1 MERNNQIDFFRGFLL
16 ILITIN
22 HFVSE
27 TNIIIRLT
35 RESIGWVEGASGFVY
50 LSGFTVG
57 LVYTNKFIKKG
68 ANEIERA
75 ALKRSWLIYK
85 FHIGVFFVSLLAVFT
100 LTTVRSHW
108 EPFYGTML
116 ANPVAASIL
125 ALVFLYQPANMDIL
139 PMYAVFLLFVPWI
152 ITHLQNHSKGY
163 FAVLLISSI
172 VYVVGTFELLLLNY
186 YRYSWSRWVDPGY
199 FNMLS
204 WQLIFV
210 VGIILGNLSYKKKLG
225 DLLDKP
231 YIVWG
236 ALVVAVSLFLIK
248 NLLGLHLI
256 EITGYDIN
264 FWNAKKYLRPLRLI
278 NVAAVF
284 ILIRWLMV
292 KNPTWFQY
300 KPVAYLGKNSLEVF
314 AFHIILVLLFS
325 PFNAYLT
332 SLSAYRVFGGYYFY
346 PLETLLTCTV
356 VASLYLAPALW
367 NITTRYYQE
376 VKIAASKQMNKL
388 IQPKHTE
395 V

>member
-68 ANEIERA
+68 GNEIRSA
-75 ALKRSWLIYK
+75 AIKRSWLIYK
-85 FHIGVFFVSLLAVFT
+85 FHIGVFFVTLLAVLT
-100 LTTVRSHW
+100 LGFVRAHW
-108 EPFYGTML
+108 APYYGTML
-116 ANPVAASIL
+116 ANPIAASIL
-125 ALVFLYQPANMDIL
+125 ALFFLYQPQNMDIL

-152 ITHLQNHSKGY
+152 IVHLQKHPKGY
-163 FAVLLISSI
+163 FVVLLISSI
-172 VYVVGTFELLLLNY
+172 VYLIGTFELLLINH

-204 WQLIFV
+204 WQIIFV
-210 VGIILGNLSYKKKLG
+210 VGIILGNLAYKKKLG

-231 YIVWG
+231 YIVWA

-248 NLLGLHLI
+248 NLVALHLI
-256 EITGYDIN
+256 EITDYDIN
-264 FWNAKKYLRPLRLI
+264 FWSAKKYLRPLRLI

-292 KNPTWFQY
+292 KKPTWFQY

-325 PFNAYLT
+325 SFNAHLT
-332 SLSAYRVFGGYYFY
+332 SLSAYRVFGSYYFY

-356 VASLYLAPALW
+356 VAALYLAPTLW
-367 NITTRYYQE
+367 NITTRYYQA
-376 VKIAASKQMNKL
+376 VKTMASKQMNKL
-388 IQPKHTE
+388 IQPRHTE